1 MINNNSL
8 PHLVA
13 KELADI
19 RENLEETKKILN
31 DILDDLN
38 IVLNKRSDD
47 IENAVCEQSYISENR
62 IADIEIALCELSE
75 QLNL

>member
-31 DILDDLN
+31 DILDELN

-62 IADIEIALCELSE
+62 ITDIEIALCELSE

>member
-1 MINNNSL
+1 MKNNNSL

-31 DILDDLN
+31 DILDELN

-62 IADIEIALCELSE
+62 ITDIEIALCELSE

>member
-31 DILDDLN
+31 DILDELN